1 MSYAELSSDTVLVS
15 TDPDVELRKWSLL
28 AALHDN
34 LEIETGKTILGTT
47 DSIYQY
53 LKTGLVQDEI

>member
-1 MSYAELSSDTVLVS
+1 MTVTLSEPYDSS
-15 TDPDVELRKWSLL
+15 DPDVELRKWSLL

-34 LEIETGKTILGTT
+34 LEIEDGKTILGTT

-53 LKTGLVQDEI
+53 LKTGLIQEEV